1 LVVESYPIPAR
12 GSDQANGIGIT
23 AGLGKKGYQGR
34 IIWDYVK
41 QQLKIIGIKMTN
53 SFKQIVDQAGRE
65 DRVYLMEHEV
75 KAILEGQDISTTR
88 SLVARS
94 EDEAVNL
101 FRSIRSPVALKIL
114 SPDVIHKSDTGGV
127 KLNLRNEDQVR
138 EAYRQIINSFRDKTV
153 TGISV
158 QEMAKPGVEVIIG
171 VTLDS
176 TFGPVMMFG
185 LGGVFVEIL
194 KDVSFRSIP
203 LSEYDAED
211 MIEEIKGY
219 ALLKGYRG
227 SAADVPALRD
237 LLLKVSDLVME
248 NPEIK
253 EMDLNPVFI
262 YPQGYK
268 VVDARII
275 LGEPRVK
282 ASRALPKQDLHDLFY
297 PKSIAVIGAS
307 GTRGKL
313 GWNVFTNLVCHNFEG
328 KLYPINPKAEEI
340 HGIKAYPRISDVPE
354 PVDVAIILVSAS
366 VTPDVVKECCNCGI
380 KYIVVESAGFAE
392 MGEEGRRLEQEMKTI
407 ADSYGVRLL
416 GPNCSGIINTHCS
429 MVQSIGIVDALS
441 KGSIGL
447 VSQAGVCAA
456 GMLWGLRQIMDFGI
470 VATIGNKLDIN
481 ETDMLSEVSQDK
493 NINVICMYL
502 ESVKGGRRFVD
513 VAKQVS
519 MTKPVIVL
527 KSGRTEA
534 GKKAVTS
541 HTASLAGNDQVFSG
555 VFRQGGIIRAS
566 DYEHMFN
573 LAKAV
578 SKQPLPERDGVF
590 IITYAGS
597 LGVISADAVTDNEM
611 RLSDLEPA
619 LKERLRGLLPEYV
632 GGLNPV
638 DYTFSM
644 DGETV
649 KKTIEI
655 GVESAD
661 VGSFIV
667 VLQAEILGS
676 YVDSL
681 KSIDYKGKPI
691 MACVAGKE
699 FAMEDVIK
707 MEKAGIPVYS
717 TPEQCAD
724 AISVMFRHAQRI
736 RSSR

>member
-1 LVVESYPIPAR
+1 MAVSFRQVV
-12 GSDQANGIGIT
+12 DQAN
-23 AGLGKKGYQGR
+23 
-34 IIWDYVK
+34 
-41 QQLKIIGIKMTN
+41 
-53 SFKQIVDQAGRE
+53 RE
-65 DRVYLMEHEV
+65 GRVYLMEHEV
-75 KAILEGQDISTTR
+75 KDILEDRGISTTG
-88 SLVARS
+88 SQVAGS
-94 EDEAVNL
+94 EAEAVKL
-101 FRSIRSPVALKIL
+101 FKSIGSPVALKIL
-114 SPDVIHKSDTGGV
+114 SPEVIHKSDAGGV
-127 KLNLRNEDQVR
+127 KLNLRSEEEVR
-138 EAYRQIINSFRDKTV
+138 RAFRQIISSIGDKTV
-153 TGISV
+153 TGVSV
-158 QEMAKPGVEVIIG
+158 QEMAKPGIEVIIG
-171 VTLDS
+171 VTLDP

-185 LGGVFVEIL
+185 LGGVFVEVL

-203 LSEYDAED
+203 LSEADAED
-211 MIEEIKGY
+211 MIEEIEGY

-227 SAADVPALRD
+227 SAADVPTLRN
-237 LLLKVSDLVME
+237 LLLKISDLIME

-253 EMDLNPVFI
+253 EMDLNPVFV

-275 LGEPRVK
+275 LGEPWERAVP
-282 ASRALPKQDLHDLFY
+282 ALPKQDLHDLFY

-307 GTRGKL
+307 GTKGKL
-313 GWNVFTNLVCHNFEG
+313 GWNVFTNLVCHKFAG
-328 KLYPINPKAEEI
+328 KLYPINPKADHI

-366 VTPDVVKECCNCGI
+366 ITPDVVKECCDCGV

-392 MGEEGRRLEQEMKTI
+392 MGREGRRLEQEMKAI

-441 KGSIGL
+441 KGSIGV

-481 ETDMLSEVSQDK
+481 ETDMLREVSRDE

-502 ESVKGGRRFVD
+502 ESVKGGRSFVE
-513 VAKQVS
+513 VAKEVTK
-519 MTKPVIVL
+519 TKPVIVL

-555 VFRQGGIIRAS
+555 VFRQGGIIRAV

-578 SKQPLPERDGVF
+578 SKQPLPDRDGVF

-597 LGVISADAVTDNEM
+597 LGVISADAVTDNGM

-619 LKERLRGLLPEYV
+619 LKETLKELLPEYV

-644 DGETV
+644 DGEAV

-655 GVESAD
+655 GVESDD

-676 YVDSL
+676 YVDTL
-681 KSIDYKGKPI
+681 KSIDSKGKPI

-699 FAMEDVIK
+699 FAMEDVVK

-724 AISVMFRHAQRI
+724 AISVMFRHAKRIKRQRYE
-736 RSSR
+736 

>member
-1 LVVESYPIPAR
+1 
-12 GSDQANGIGIT
+12 
-23 AGLGKKGYQGR
+23 
-34 IIWDYVK
+34 
-41 QQLKIIGIKMTN
+41 MTN
-53 SFKQIVDQAGRE
+53 SFRQIVNQAKQE

-75 KAILEGQDISTTR
+75 KSILEDQGISTTG

-94 EDEAVNL
+94 DDEAVKF
-101 FRSIRSPVALKIL
+101 FRSIGSPVALKIL

-127 KLNLRNEDQVR
+127 KLSLDTEHEVR
-138 EAYRQIINSFRDKTV
+138 EAYFQIMDSFREKTV
-153 TGISV
+153 MGISV

-171 VTLDS
+171 VTLDP

-227 SAADVPALRD
+227 PTADVPALRD
-237 LLLKVSDLVME
+237 LLLKLSDLVME

-253 EMDLNPVFI
+253 EMDLNPVFV

-275 LGEPRVK
+275 LGQAREK
-282 ASRALPKQDLHDLFY
+282 AIQTLPNQDLHDLFY

-340 HGIKAYPRISDVPE
+340 HGIKAYPRISDVPD

-366 VTPDVVKECCNCGI
+366 VTPDVVKECCDCGI

-392 MGEEGRRLEQEMKTI
+392 MGEEGRLLEQKMKAI

-429 MVQSIGIVDALS
+429 MVQSIGIVDALG

-527 KSGRTEA
+527 KSGRTDA

-578 SKQPLPERDGVF
+578 SKQPLPKRDGVF

-597 LGVISADAVTDNEM
+597 LGVISADAVTDNGM

-644 DGETV
+644 DGKTV

-681 KSIDYKGKPI
+681 KNVDYKGKPI

-736 RSSR
+736 RNCR

>member
-1 LVVESYPIPAR
+1 
-12 GSDQANGIGIT
+12 
-23 AGLGKKGYQGR
+23 
-34 IIWDYVK
+34 
-41 QQLKIIGIKMTN
+41 M
-53 SFKQIVDQAGRE
+53 VDQAGRE

-75 KAILEGQDISTTR
+75 KAILESQGISTTGP
-88 SLVARS
+88 LVARS
-94 EDEAVNL
+94 EDEAVKL
-101 FRSIRSPVALKIL
+101 FRSIGSAVALKIL
-114 SPDVIHKSDTGGV
+114 SPDVIHKSDAGGV
-127 KLNLRNEDQVR
+127 KLNLQNEDQVR
-138 EAYRQIINSFRDKTV
+138 EAYRQIIDSFRDKTV

-158 QEMAKPGVEVIIG
+158 QEMAKPGLEVIIG
-171 VTLDS
+171 VTSDP

-185 LGGVFVEIL
+185 LGGVFVEVL

-219 ALLKGYRG
+219 SILKGYRG
-227 SAADVPALRD
+227 SAADVVGLRD
-237 LLLKVSDLVME
+237 LLLKLSDLVME

-253 EMDLNPVFI
+253 EMDLNPVLV
-262 YPQGYK
+262 YAQGYR

-282 ASRALPKQDLHDLFY
+282 AIQALPKQDLHELFY

-392 MGEEGRRLEQEMKTI
+392 MGEEGRRLEQEMKAI

-519 MTKPVIVL
+519 MTKPIIVL

-534 GKKAVTS
+534 GKKAVSS

-597 LGVISADAVTDNEM
+597 LGVISADAVTDNGM

-619 LKERLRGLLPEYV
+619 LKERLERLLPDYV

-691 MACVAGKE
+691 VACVAGKE

-724 AISVMFRHAQRI
+724 AISVMFRHAKRI

>member
-1 LVVESYPIPAR
+1 MTDSFRQVV
-12 GSDQANGIGIT
+12 DQANQEG
-23 AGLGKKGYQGR
+23 
-34 IIWDYVK
+34 
-41 QQLKIIGIKMTN
+41 
-53 SFKQIVDQAGRE
+53 
-65 DRVYLMEHEV
+65 RVYLMEHEV
-75 KAILEGQDISTTR
+75 KAILEGQGISTTR

-94 EDEAVNL
+94 EDEAAKL
-101 FRSIRSPVALKIL
+101 FRSIGPQVALKIL
-114 SPDVIHKSDTGGV
+114 SPDVIHKSDAGGV
-127 KLNLRNEDQVR
+127 KLNLQNEDQVR
-138 EAYRQIINSFRDKTV
+138 EAYRQIIASFRDRTV

-171 VTLDS
+171 VTSDP

-185 LGGVFVEIL
+185 LGGIFVEVL

-203 LSEYDAED
+203 LSLYDAED

-227 SAADVPALRD
+227 PAADVPALRD
-237 LLLKVSDLVME
+237 LLLKLSDLVME

-253 EMDLNPVFI
+253 EMDLNPVFV
-262 YPQGYK
+262 YPEGYR
-268 VVDARII
+268 VVDARIF

-282 ASRALPKQDLHDLFY
+282 ASRALRKQDLHELFY

-366 VTPDVVKECCNCGI
+366 VTPDVVKECCDCGI

-392 MGEEGRRLEQEMKTI
+392 MGEEGRRLEQEMKVI

-555 VFRQGGIIRAS
+555 MFRQGGIIRAR

-578 SKQPLPERDGVF
+578 SKQPLPEQDGVF

-597 LGVISADAVTDNEM
+597 LGVISADAVTDNGM

-676 YVDSL
+676 YVDPL
-681 KSIDYKGKPI
+681 KSIDYKYKPI

-724 AISVMFRHAQRI
+724 AISVMFRHARRIESQR
-736 RSSR
+736 SG

>member
-12 GSDQANGIGIT
+12 VSDQANGIGIT

-171 VTLDS
+171 VTLDP

-447 VSQAGVCAA
+447 VSQTGVCAA